1 MGDIGNVSFSS
12 LVRVARRTRLG
23 PTRDPDD
30 SESYQGTTGETQL
43 NKHAQLPNIFVDFHN
58 SDEHGRV
65 RLNTV
70 GTIEDLNRLGFVLCE
85 GAEVLLYSYEVETEG
100 TVTYSAEEG
109 LWVAN
114 FDAKNFRDVAR
125 RRIGETRGP
134 DGTLT
139 RT

>member
-1 MGDIGNVSFSS
+1 LGGCSPDNGRQSQSRDSDGTEASAGKQTPDPNDPESCEGTKGD
-12 LVRVARRTRLG
+12 
-23 PTRDPDD
+23 
-30 SESYQGTTGETQL
+30 QL
-43 NKHAQLPNIFVDFHN
+43 NKHAQLPKIFVDFHN

-114 FDAKNFRDVAR
+114 FDAKNVRDKA
-125 RRIGETRGP
+125 GDE
-134 DGTLT
+134 
-139 RT
+139 